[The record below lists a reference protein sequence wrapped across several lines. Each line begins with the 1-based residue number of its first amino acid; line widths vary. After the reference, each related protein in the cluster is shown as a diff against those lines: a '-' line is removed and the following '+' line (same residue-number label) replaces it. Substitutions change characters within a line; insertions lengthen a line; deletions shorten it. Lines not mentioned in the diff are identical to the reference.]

1 MPSRTTNPRLG
12 DLQVPP
18 TPGCSPNLID
28 AVLLLSFGGP
38 EGPDDVQP
46 FLERVTRGRDVPP
59 QRLAEVAQH
68 YLHFGGVSPINQCN
82 RNLISAIK
90 CELTAIGLDL
100 PVYFGNRNWH
110 PMVEDTVRAMA
121 ADGVRRAVV
130 FATSAW
136 GGYSGCRQYHEDIAR
151 ARRAVGPR
159 APELIKLRHFFDH
172 PLFIAA
178 CAEELTTA
186 RRHADPAARVVF
198 TAHSIPLAA
207 DAAAGLAAQGGHRY
221 SRQVAEAARLVAAAA
236 GVQRYDLVWQSRSG
250 PAHVPWLGPDV
261 DEHLDALHKQGAT
274 GVVVGPIG
282 FVSDHL
288 EVVWDLD
295 HEARRRASALSMQ
308 FVRAATPGT
317 NPRFAQMVV
326 ELITEQVWGAPAR
339 RCSRIP
345 AAGQGLNG
353 TPCEAACCRLA

>member
-1 MPSRTTNPRLG
+1 M
-12 DLQVPP
+12 
-18 TPGCSPNLID
+18 
-28 AVLLLSFGGP
+28 
-38 EGPDDVQP
+38 QP
-46 FLERVTRGRDVPP
+46 FLENVTRGRDVPP

-68 YLHFGGVSPINQCN
+68 YLHFGGLSPINQCN
-82 RNLISAIK
+82 RNLISAINR
-90 CELTAIGLDL
+90 ELSAVGLDL

-110 PMVEDTVRAMA
+110 PMVEDTVAAMA

-151 ARRAVGPR
+151 ARQAVGPR

-178 CAEELTTA
+178 CAEELATA
-186 RRHADPAARVVF
+186 RRQADPAARVVF

-207 DAAAGLAAQGGHRY
+207 DAASGLAAQGGHRY
-221 SRQVAEAARLVAAAA
+221 SRQVAQAARLVAAAA
-236 GVQRYDLVWQSRSG
+236 GVQGYDLVWQSRSG

-261 DEHLDALHKQGAT
+261 GEHLDALHTQGVA

-295 HEARRRASALSMQ
+295 HEARRRASALGMQ

-339 RCSRIP
+339 RCSRLP
-345 AAGQGLNG
+345 AAGQGVNG
-353 TPCEAACCRLA
+353 TPCEAGCCQPA